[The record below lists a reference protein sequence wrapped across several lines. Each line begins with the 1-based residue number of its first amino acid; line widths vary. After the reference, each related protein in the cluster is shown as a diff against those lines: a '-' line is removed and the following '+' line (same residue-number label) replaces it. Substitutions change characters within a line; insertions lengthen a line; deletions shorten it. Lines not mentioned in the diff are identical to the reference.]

1 MTPVLLL
8 PAALAALAALVLP
21 VVIHIARRSEQRPI
35 DFAALRWLSARPR
48 PRARLQLDE
57 RWLLAVRLLLLA
69 LLALFLARPA
79 ILGLSAG
86 KAYVAIIPGADPARA
101 GLDPDSRQSA
111 HWLAPG
117 FPRQRDG
124 GAGPS
129 QPPASQPPAS
139 QPIGSLL
146 RELDAARPA
155 GEALTIVAPAI
166 LQGAD
171 GERPRLSRPVRWIVT
186 PGAMAEPPAP
196 VRPSLAVAVRH
207 DPAHAE
213 AVRYLRAAL
222 MALRPQEPDI
232 AGVAAPLPQAS
243 RPLIWLSGGPLPA
256 AVTNLVRQGGTVLI
270 AADTA
275 LPDEAGPAISLWAD
289 AAGSALVEARG
300 LGAGRLLRFTRR
312 LRPADLPALLEP
324 DFPAQLQRL
333 LQPAPPPPARAEAS
347 AYAPLVAESRGY
359 APPVTDLRLWLAL
372 AIAALFLLERW
383 LATRRARAP
392 AP

>member
-35 DFAALRWLSARPR
+35 DFAALRWLSERPR

-86 KAYVAIIPGADPARA
+86 KTYVAIIPGADPARA
-101 GLDPDSRQSA
+101 GLNPDARQSA

-117 FPRQRDG
+117 FPRLRDG
-124 GAGPS
+124 SVAPG
-129 QPPASQPPAS
+129 QPPASL
-139 QPIGSLL
+139 PIGSLL

-155 GEALTIVAPAI
+155 DEALTIVAPAI

-171 GERPRLSRPVRWIVT
+171 GERPHLSRPVRWIVT

-196 VRPSLAVAVRH
+196 VRSSLAVALRH

-213 AVRYLRAAL
+213 AARYLRAAL
-222 MALRPQEPDI
+222 MALRPEEPDT
-232 AGVAAPLPQAS
+232 AGIAAPLPQAK
-243 RPLIWLSGGPLPA
+243 RPVIWLAEGALPG
-256 AVTNLVRQGGTVLI
+256 AVTQLIRQGGTALV

-275 LPDEAGPAISLWAD
+275 QPDGAGPAISLWAD
-289 AAGSALVEARG
+289 AAGAALVEARG
-300 LGAGRLLRFTRR
+300 LGAGRLLRFTRP

-333 LQPAPPPPARAEAS
+333 LQPAPPPPARAEAT
-347 AYAPLVAESRGY
+347 AYAPLVAGSRGY
-359 APPVTDLRLWLAL
+359 APPVTELRPSLAL